1 MRSLSA
7 VLLSYSYG
15 METALLSTLSQFD
28 KIKMKKIPIFSSQQ
42 FFYDL
47 YCLLPGQFQKVHSH
61 PKEDKVY
68 LVLEGEATFEIAAEE
83 ATLGEGKAVIA
94 RAGIP
99 HGVRNTTER
108 QVILLVT
115 MAPKPS

>member
-1 MRSLSA
+1 MRNLSA

-68 LVLEGEATFEIAAEE
+68 LVLEGEATFEIAAE
-83 ATLGEGKAVIA
+83 AASYFDRVISA
-94 RAGIP
+94 I
-99 HGVRNTTER
+99 
-108 QVILLVT
+108 
-115 MAPKPS
+115 S